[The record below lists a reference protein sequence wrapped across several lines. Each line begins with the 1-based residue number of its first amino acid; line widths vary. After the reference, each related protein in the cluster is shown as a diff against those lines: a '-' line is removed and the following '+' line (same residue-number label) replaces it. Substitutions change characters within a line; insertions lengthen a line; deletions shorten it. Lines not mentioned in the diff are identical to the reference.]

1 MRASPFAGRGGQKMA
16 RDFCGAGCHV
26 LMVTNHGV
34 HEWSV
39 TPGMPDT
46 GGQNVYVNHFTEAL
60 VAQGYRVTV
69 VNRGGYPHPLTGV
82 PQSGERPHPS
92 GRARIVY
99 VEDGLPE
106 FVRKEDMGERLPLL
120 ADDLKHKVA
129 GDPFDLIVSH
139 YWDGCKLGTL
149 VNESGVPHAWIP
161 HSLGAIKKRNM
172 DPSTWAGLRIDERI
186 EAEHGLMAEL
196 DARVATSTAIRDSFE
211 QDYGAECRHF
221 LPPCVDP
228 LRYRPLRRWRLRPL
242 WRFLSGLSP
251 LSPREISKR
260 KIVAEISRTDKTKRK
275 DVLIRAFAGVKSWV
289 PDALLLVSIDDKSP
303 LHPELMALIRELDL
317 EQDVIVLGSV
327 WEWLPLIY
335 NATDVYCTPSVMEG
349 FGMTPQEAAACGK
362 PAVSSDLV
370 PFAAEYLL
378 GDNPSREGGFLL
390 GEAGA
395 VVKADDVSGFVAAMV
410 RLLRDGGLR
419 RQLGQRALQITI
431 PYFTWENRTG
441 DLMRDLGVSP

>member
-1 MRASPFAGRGGQKMA
+1 MS
-16 RDFCGAGCHV
+16 HV

-60 VAQGYRVTV
+60 VAQGHRVTV

-82 PQSGERPHPS
+82 PQVGERPHPS

-106 FVRKEDMGERLPLL
+106 FVRKEDMDGRLPML
-120 ADDLKHKVA
+120 ADDLIAKL
-129 GDPFDLIVSH
+129 GDDSFDLVISH
-139 YWDGCKLGTL
+139 YWDGCKLGAIA
-149 VNESGVPHAWIP
+149 NRKGAPHAWIP
-161 HSLGAIKKRNM
+161 HSLGPIKKRNM
-172 DPSTWAGLRIDERI
+172 DPSTWADLRIDERI
-186 EAEHGLMAEL
+186 DIERGLMPQV
-196 DARVATSTAIRDSFE
+196 DARVATSTAIRDSFQE
-211 QDYGAECRHF
+211 DYGAECKHF

-228 LRYRPLRRWRLRPL
+228 VRYRPLRRWRLRPL
-242 WRFLSGLSP
+242 WRFLSEMSP
-251 LSPREISKR
+251 LSPREISRR
-260 KIVAEISRTDKTKRK
+260 KIVTEISRTDKTKRK
-275 DVLIRAFAGVKSWV
+275 DVLIRAFAGLKARV

-303 LHPELMALIRELDL
+303 LRAELTALIRELGV
-317 EQDVIVLGSV
+317 ERDVIVLGSV

-370 PFAAEYLL
+370 PFAVEYLL
-378 GDNPSREGGFLL
+378 GDAPSQEGGFLL

-395 VVKADDVSGFVAAMV
+395 VVRADDISGFVAALT
-410 RLLRDGGLR
+410 RLLRNGSLR
-419 RQLGQRALQITI
+419 RRLGRRAFKITI
-431 PYFTWENRTG
+431 PYFTWENRTA
-441 DLMRDLGVSP
+441 DLMRDLGVLP